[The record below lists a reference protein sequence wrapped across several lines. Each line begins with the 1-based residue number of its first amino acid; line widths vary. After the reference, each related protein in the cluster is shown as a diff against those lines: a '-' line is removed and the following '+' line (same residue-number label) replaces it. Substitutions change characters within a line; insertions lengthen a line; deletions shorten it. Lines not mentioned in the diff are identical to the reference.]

1 MKRYLAA
8 LLIFFGFTGAKVQAQ
23 DLHFSQYFNAPLL
36 INPANTG
43 FDPNADYRIGINYRN
58 QWASVMNN
66 PYKTFSA
73 WGDVQAFGNQF
84 DDAWIGIGGVILRD
98 AAGAGSLTSTKAY
111 ASVAYHQVLGLNSL
125 LSLGF
130 NAGWVNKKI
139 DFSKLTFDNQWNGQ
153 FFDNKNLPSNENF
166 AYDQVNYLDIS
177 LGANYAYFPTDNIY
191 INGGLSVMHINR
203 PVESFF
209 DASKVD
215 ARLSMRYN
223 AFLNALVK
231 LNDSWILNPNLY
243 YSEMTG
249 TKEFVAGLNAAYNL
263 SGDGTMQVIGGIY
276 MRGNDAVI
284 PTIGYQWGGMKL
296 TVSYDATIS
305 SLSSYNNARG
315 AYEFSL
321 VKAGIF
327 GGDKAVKCPT
337 VTF

>member
-1 MKRYLAA
+1 MKKF
-8 LLIFFGFTGAKVQAQ
+8 LLTIVIVVVAGGGMVYGQ

-36 INPANTG
+36 VNPANTG
-43 FDPNADYRIGINYRN
+43 FDPNADYRIGVNYRN

-125 LSLGF
+125 ISLGF

-139 DFSKLTFDNQWNGQ
+139 DFSKLSFDNQWNGQ
-153 FFDNKNLPSNENF
+153 FFDNKNIPSNENF
-166 AYDQVNYLDIS
+166 AYDQVNYLDVS

-191 INGGLSVMHINR
+191 INGGLSAMHINR

-215 ARLSMRYN
+215 TRLSVRYN
-223 AFLNALVK
+223 AFLNALIK
-231 LNDSWILNPNLY
+231 LNDNWILNPNVY
-243 YSEMTG
+243 YSQMASAKEM
-249 TKEFVAGLNAAYNL
+249 VAGMNAAYNL
-263 SGDGTMQVIGGIY
+263 SGDGAMQVIGGIY
-276 MRGNDAVI
+276 MRSDDAVI
-284 PTIGYQWGGMKL
+284 PMLGYQWGGMKL

-305 SLSSYNNARG
+305 ALGSYNNSRG

-321 VKAGIF
+321 VKAGVF
-327 GGDKAVKCPT
+327 GAQKAVKCPT

>member
-1 MKRYLAA
+1 MKNF
-8 LLIFFGFTGAKVQAQ
+8 LLTIIIVVVTGGGMVYAQ

-36 INPANTG
+36 VNPANTG
-43 FDPNADYRIGINYRN
+43 FDPNADYRIGVNYRN

-125 LSLGF
+125 ISLGF

-139 DFSKLTFDNQWNGQ
+139 DFSKLSFDNQWNGQ
-153 FFDNKNLPSNENF
+153 FFDNKNIPSNENF
-166 AYDQVNYLDIS
+166 AYDQVNYLDVS

-191 INGGLSVMHINR
+191 INGGLSAMHINR

-215 ARLSMRYN
+215 TRLSVRYN
-223 AFLNALVK
+223 AFLNALIK
-231 LNDSWILNPNLY
+231 LNDNWILNPNVY
-243 YSEMTG
+243 YSQMASAKEM
-249 TKEFVAGLNAAYNL
+249 VAGMNAAYNL
-263 SGDGTMQVIGGIY
+263 SGDGAMQVIGGIY
-276 MRGNDAVI
+276 MRSDDAVI
-284 PTIGYQWGGMKL
+284 PMLGYQWGGMKL

-305 SLSSYNNARG
+305 ALGSYNSSRG

-321 VKAGIF
+321 VKAGVF
-327 GGDKAVKCPT
+327 GAQKAVKCPT